1 MQTRKFEDLARE
13 ILDENQIKAS
23 RKKVK
28 LEIETMKAISSEIKH
43 AMIEEHI
50 GFNELVKKLN
60 TSPTQI
66 NKVLKGNANL
76 TLSSLFKI
84 CSALKIKPVI
94 KFQKA
99 RS

>member
-13 ILDENQIKAS
+13 ILDEGQIKES
-23 RKKVK
+23 KKKVK
-28 LEIETMKAISSEIKH
+28 IELDAMKNISNEIKY
-43 AMIEEHI
+43 AMHDEHI

-76 TLSSLFKI
+76 TLNSLFKI
-84 CSALKIKPVI
+84 CFALKIKPVI
-94 KFQKA
+94 TFQKA